1 LFLVFKGKYNNLITI
16 PYKVQ
21 VGDIFE
27 VNATVINTLP
37 FNVTIISG
45 NCNSDFS
52 TNFYNDVEEITF
64 PQCMNI
70 DLLTVLEPGD
80 KVTIQESSG
89 TGKQYKAVTE
99 GEVKSI

>member
-21 VGDIFE
+21 VGDIFK

-45 NCNSDFS
+45 NCNYDFS
-52 TNFYNDVEEITF
+52 TNFYNDVKEITF

-89 TGKQYKAVTE
+89 TGKQYKAVAE